1 MSYIAP
7 NRVVKIEGKE
17 IAEDVSADIVSVSFE
32 DHATDVDMAT
42 IVVNNK
48 DGKWVDSGLFDKG
61 RTVEISLG
69 YGHAPKRMFKGRIVR
84 PELSFPEDGVPTLT
98 VRAYDLSY
106 QMRRSEEKTNT
117 TWQNITDSQLA
128 RKIASKYGFKAKHL
142 VMDDTRDIIPYIAQG
157 NLTDWEFLK
166 ERVERIGFE
175 LYVEL
180 DEFHFHR
187 PRDYVKRIPGM
198 YEYRRNLRSFEPR
211 LTTAEQVSKVVVKGW
226 DEKRKAPIVAIA
238 TSETTLERP
247 VLGKQAGSD
256 FVKEDFGEG
265 AKILHDRAPASQ
277 KEAEEI
283 AKAYFRQKEYG
294 LIEAH
299 GTCIGEPELRAKG
312 LIEIKGVGRKFS
324 GTYYVTRVA
333 HTLDEHGYL
342 CEFDCKRNAIEG

>member
-7 NRVVKIEGKE
+7 NRIVKIEGKE
-17 IAEDVSADIVSVSFE
+17 LLEDISADIVSVSFE
-32 DHATDVDMAT
+32 DHASDVDMAT
-42 IVVNNK
+42 LVVNNK
-48 DGKWVDSGLFDKG
+48 DAKWVDSDMFDKG
-61 RTVEISLG
+61 KTIEIHMG
-69 YGHAPKRMFKGRIVR
+69 YGYALQLMFKGKIIR

-106 QMRRSEEKTNT
+106 QMRRSEEKANT

-128 RKIASKYGFKAKHL
+128 GKIASKYGIKGNQMVIDKTKT
-142 VMDDTRDIIPYIAQG
+142 VIPYIAQG

-166 ERVERIGFE
+166 ERAERIGFE

-187 PRDYVKRIPGM
+187 PKDYLKKIPGVL
-198 YEYRRNLRSFEPR
+198 EYRRNLKSFEPR

-226 DEKRKAPIVAIA
+226 DEKKKSPIVATA
-238 TSETTLERP
+238 TSKSSDRT
-247 VLGKQAGSD
+247 VLGKHSGSD

-265 AKILHDRAPASQ
+265 VKILHDRMPTSQ

-283 AKAYFRQKEYG
+283 AKAYFKQKEYE
-294 LIEAH
+294 LIEAS
-299 GTCIGEPELRAKG
+299 GTCIGEPELKAKS
-312 LIEIKGVGRKFS
+312 LIAIEGVGKKFS

-333 HTLDEHGYL
+333 HTLDNGGYL
-342 CEFDCKRNAIEG
+342 CEFECKRNAVS